1 MWHDSWAWSVP
12 LILSTVII
20 HVIGLGLFNVKMVRL
35 LTAVKDRPHFIYV
48 FALGIGGTAIWAT
61 FLHAVEA
68 GIWALAYWLLGALPD
83 GETAIVYSLGA
94 ITTYGHA
101 QLFLTDDCRLLG
113 ALEALNGIILIG
125 MTTALIY
132 GLIQRVWPV
141 ESRALPHVP
150 WSNGD
155 KAPVGHQ
162 AS

>member
-1 MWHDSWAWSVP
+1 MTRVNHDKIPTSSQKIKITWVQSRVTHA
-12 LILSTVII
+12 LSI
-20 HVIGLGLFNVKMVRL
+20 HSQT
-35 LTAVKDRPHFIYV
+35 LTPKSSGNFR
-48 FALGIGGTAIWAT
+48 
-61 FLHAVEA
+61 
-68 GIWALAYWLLGALPD
+68 
-83 GETAIVYSLGA
+83 LGA

-155 KAPVGHQ
+155 KAP
-162 AS
+162 